1 MTRTVS
7 HSLKLLTWTLLLSFG
22 IKSQAISTNEVEGV
36 FNIQMICD
44 DRTNP
49 NCSEL
54 NRQARLSV
62 IRTQDSLGVSV
73 GYPEQSLS
81 RYVFVSHELE
91 LKDDTYL
98 GTPTL
103 KNTSSSATFSEV
115 QIGFSY
121 EDKKLVAQGIIRDAR
136 FLKDIQF
143 SGEQILSTK
152 SLAPTEI
159 LLDGFKSAENAE
171 GRFLAKGTN
180 RQWLVTVR
188 QALGSNSGSDY
199 IVEITDQGN
208 PNGPELASGD
218 RIYLRSIPSS
228 RPGTMELIAP
238 LSQPGGF
245 LKWVL
250 WVSPENLLRSNK
262 LQGFF
267 YSSNGVFSRLYF
279 ERL

>member
-1 MTRTVS
+1 MIRVFS
-7 HSLKLLTWTLLLSFG
+7 HQLPLVIWALLLSFG
-22 IKSQAISTNEVEGV
+22 LKSQAVSTNEVEGV
-36 FNIQMICD
+36 FNIQMVCE

-62 IRTQDSLGVSV
+62 IRTQDSLGVAV

-91 LKDDTYL
+91 LKNDTYL
-98 GTPTL
+98 GTPSL
-103 KNTSSSATFSEV
+103 KNSSSSAHFSEV
-115 QIGFSY
+115 WINFFY
-121 EDKKLVAQGIIRDAR
+121 EDNKLVAKGIIRDAR
-136 FLKDIQF
+136 FLKDIHFTGDQL
-143 SGEQILSTK
+143 LSTK

-159 LLDGFKSAENAE
+159 LIDGFNSPENSE

-188 QALGSNSGSDY
+188 QALGSELGTDY

-250 WVSPENLLRSNK
+250 WVSPENLLRSTK